1 MPDILAA
8 AEITLEPAILA
19 RIDQV
24 SREIRYPMG

>member
-8 AEITLEPAILA
+8 ADLTLEPGILA
-19 RIDQV
+19 LIDQV